1 MMQDSAF
8 LYGHDQ
14 HQPSVPAVSKPRAY
28 GHGPFFILINS
39 SSGKRGQRRE
49 ELIRQCFTAAGV
61 SAYFVSVQQ
70 AAILPTILRH
80 AADLAVNA
88 QGTLVVAGGDGTI
101 NSALPHVL
109 QYGVPL
115 GILPCGTFNYVA
127 RDLGIPLDLAA
138 AVHTLIDGE
147 LVDAKVGLVNG
158 RPFLVNASLG
168 LYPRLLED
176 REQAK
181 QKYGRNRVLALTAA
195 ASSLFARRTRSFTI
209 EVQRASTDA
218 EPVGAPHQ
226 LEIATLFI
234 GNNALQLQ
242 RLGLAPASDAESVED
257 GVNSAQGSKSSGKE
271 MTALALR
278 TPSALRLFELGLRA
292 TFGSLGAA
300 KDVLTF
306 PFEQL
311 IVSEHSTHRKGIKLA
326 LDGEV
331 LRVPGPL
338 IIEQSP
344 VPISVIVPS
353 AERPSSPRLSV
364 RRDGVKQGS

>member
-1 MMQDSAF
+1 MMQDDAY

-14 HQPSVPAVSKPRAY
+14 HQPSVPAFSKPRAY

-39 SSGKRGQRRE
+39 SSGRQAQRRE
-49 ELIRQCFTAAGV
+49 ELIRQSFTDAGA

-70 AAILPTILRH
+70 TAILPTILRH
-80 AADLAVNA
+80 AADLANNA

-101 NSALPHVL
+101 NTALPHVL
-109 QYGVPL
+109 RYGVPL
-115 GILPCGTFNYVA
+115 GILPCGTFNYAA
-127 RDLGIPLDLAA
+127 RDLGIPLDIAA
-138 AVHTLIDGE
+138 AVHTLMDGDV
-147 LVDAKVGLVNG
+147 VDAKLGLVSG

-181 QKYGRNRVLALTAA
+181 QKYGRNRILALTAA
-195 ASSLFARRTRSFTI
+195 ASSLFARRARTFNI
-209 EVQRASTDA
+209 EVQRASGDA

-242 RLGLAPASDAESVED
+242 RLGLNPASDEQSTD
-257 GVNSAQGSKSSGKE
+257 DRSPSGKE
-271 MTALALR
+271 GKGQELTALALR
-278 TPSALRLFELGLRA
+278 TPSPLRLFELGLRA
-292 TFGSLGAA
+292 AFGSLGEA

-311 IVSEHSTHRKGIKLA
+311 IVSEHSAHHKGIKLA

-331 LRVPGPL
+331 MRIPGPL
-338 IIEQSP
+338 IIEPSP
-344 VPISVIVPS
+344 VPIRVIVPA
-353 AERPSSPRLSV
+353 AERASSPRLAV
-364 RRDGVKQGS
+364 KRDGLTQDS